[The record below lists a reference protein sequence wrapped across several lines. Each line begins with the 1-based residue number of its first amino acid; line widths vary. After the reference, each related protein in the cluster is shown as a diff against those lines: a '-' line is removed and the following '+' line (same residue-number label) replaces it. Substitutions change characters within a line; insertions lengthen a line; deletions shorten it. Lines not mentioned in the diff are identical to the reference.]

1 VGGGTRPTLSLATAE
16 PDVVLFGAAPQPGL
30 AHLDLSRDLLLALAG
45 LGAGL
50 FNGIAGG
57 GTLISFPALLAFGY
71 PALMANVT
79 STVGIWSG
87 YVGGVAGFRREVLDQ
102 RDRFS
107 LLAPLT
113 VVGAAGGAVLLLTT
127 PSSAFGRLAPWLVLF
142 STALFALGPLLARLL
157 AHEHPKSRRPV
168 LLAGGVLV
176 TAVYGGYFGAAMGV
190 LTLAVLGV
198 ALPDTLPRAGGIR
211 SVLAVLANGVAA
223 LVFIV
228 HGHLQWGAAGMLA
241 IGALVGGY
249 LGAALTRTL
258 PAGLLRVVVVAIGLA
273 TGVRLLVG

>member
-1 VGGGTRPTLSLATAE
+1 MAGAL
-16 PDVVLFGAAPQPGL
+16 VVHPGL
-30 AHLDLSRDLLLALAG
+30 VQLGPGRDLLLALAG
-45 LGAGL
+45 LVAGL

-71 PALMANVT
+71 PALVANVT

-87 YVGGVAGFRREVLDQ
+87 YVGQVAGFRREVLDQ

-113 VVGAAGGAVLLLTT
+113 VVGAAGGATLLLTT

-142 STALFALGPLLARLL
+142 ATGLFAVGPVLARFL
-157 AHEHPKSRRPV
+157 AHEHPSGRRPGV
-168 LLAGGVLV
+168 LATGVLV

-190 LTLAVLGV
+190 LTLAVLGI

-211 SVLAVLANGVAA
+211 SVLAVIANGVAA

-241 IGALVGGY
+241 IGALAGGY

-258 PAGLLRVVVVAIGLA
+258 PAGVLRVVVVAIGLA
-273 TGVRLLVG
+273 TGIRLLVG